1 MKKLY
6 IQPEVTETN
15 VSLATVTMQTLS
27 EMIKIEDTP
36 ITDPSTPVYGS
47 VNERDDDEGWEEI

>member
-1 MKKLY
+1 MKKIY

-15 VSLATVTMQTLS
+15 VSLATV
-27 EMIKIEDTP
+27 
-36 ITDPSTPVYGS
+36 TDPSTPVYGS